1 MFDQYALI
9 DAQFPWFY
17 PFFAFLFGSAVG
29 SFLNVCIYRIPKEV
43 SIVTPPSTCACGQ
56 RIAWYDNLPILS
68 WIFLRGKARCCG
80 RSFSVRYPIIEA
92 LTGLGFLLCWILFP
106 PGKAVAGMFFCSLLI
121 CASFIDLD
129 EMYIPD
135 RFSIGGFVSGLL
147 IAVAFPT
154 LHGFSESIYLL
165 DAMRSLVAALTGAL
179 IGSALVLWIGLLAEI
194 ALGKEA
200 MGFGD
205 VKLMGAIG
213 AFCGWQGAVF
223 SFFGGAMLGT
233 AGVFFYLVFRL
244 IRRDKNKGSK
254 EGDGDVEES
263 KALMGKQVPFGPML
277 AAGGLLYFFFFHP
290 QVDQYFAEISKL
302 LSL

>member
-1 MFDQYALI
+1 MLDQYALI

-17 PFFAFLFGSAVG
+17 PFFAFLFGAVVG

-43 SIVTPPSTCACGQ
+43 SIVTPPSRCACGQ

-68 WIFLRGKARCCG
+68 WILLRGKARCCG

-92 LTGLGFLLCWILFP
+92 LTGLAFLLCWILFL

-135 RFSIGGFVSGLL
+135 RFTIGGFVSGLL
-147 IAVAFPT
+147 ISLAFPS
-154 LHGFSESIYLL
+154 LHGFGESIYLL
-165 DAMRSLVAALTGAL
+165 DALRSLVAALRGAL

-194 ALGKEA
+194 VLRKEA

-213 AFCGWQGAVF
+213 AFCGWKGAIF

-233 AGVFFYLVFRL
+233 AGVVCYLIFRLVFGS
-244 IRRDKNKGSK
+244 KNSESK
-254 EGDGDVEES
+254 EGDGDES

-277 AAGGLLYFFFFHP
+277 AAAGLLYFFFFHS
-290 QVDQYFAEISKL
+290 QVDRYFADISKL